1 MKKLIADVKKATS
14 KYEKE
19 LKLISDAMEDDESK
33 TAESLFDT
41 ATKRTKEGNAT
52 VNEAGI

>member
-19 LKLISDAMEDDESK
+19 LKLISDAMEDDDAVIPEVSGYIKLESSASGK
-33 TAESLFDT
+33 
-41 ATKRTKEGNAT
+41 
-52 VNEAGI
+52 I